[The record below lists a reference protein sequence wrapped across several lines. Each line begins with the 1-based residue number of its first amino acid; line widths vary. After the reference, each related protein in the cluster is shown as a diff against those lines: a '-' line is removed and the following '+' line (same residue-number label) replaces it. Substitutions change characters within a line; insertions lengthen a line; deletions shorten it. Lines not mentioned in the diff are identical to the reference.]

1 MAEGCHAGAH
11 ATVDTA
17 ASAQRVA
24 LAGNPNVG
32 KSSLFNR
39 LTGARQHVGNWPG
52 KTVERRTGTCRREA
66 DDGPVEVVL
75 VDLPGTYSLAASS
88 PEEVVAE
95 QALTG
100 GEVDAV
106 ATVLDSTNLERNL
119 YLAAQVAEL
128 GLPQVLVLN
137 LTDAARNEG
146 VRVDAE
152 RLADAF
158 GVPVVPTAARTGEG
172 VDDLLA
178 ALGEAARPTVRVDYG
193 PALEEALAALEGP
206 LDGQEAGSFGDRGQQ
221 RSVRGTSRPDGS
233 APRWVA
239 LRLLEADP
247 ATRAAVAA
255 VPGGG
260 DVVAAAEAA
269 RGRIRAVEGVDPAL
283 LVADRRYAWAHHLAS
298 QVTARTAAGRR
309 SRTDRVDD
317 VLTHPWLGVPV
328 LLALM
333 WLVFTLVVEVA
344 APFVGWIE
352 AVVDGPLR
360 AWGAAL
366 FGVLGLGGSWV
377 EGLVLG
383 GVLAGVGAVLVFVP
397 VLALLYVALGVLE
410 DSGYLARA
418 AYLMDRVMAPIG
430 LSGKSFLPLL
440 LGFGCNV
447 PAVYATRV
455 LDRRRERVLTALL
468 LPFVSCAAR
477 LPVYV
482 LLASVFFPSW
492 RGTVVFA
499 LYVLSIVTVL
509 GFGAVLDRLLLREE
523 RGGSFVLE
531 LPSYRSPS
539 PRVLGRYVQQRVGAF
554 VRNAG
559 TVILGASVLVWLL
572 LAIPVGGASGRFA
585 DVPLGDSAFA
595 ATSAVVAPA
604 LAPAGLGSWEVAG
617 TLLSGMVA
625 KEVVVATLWQVH
637 APDAGADDGGAGAGS
652 GRGAGDAEV
661 AVDLRDDLATIA
673 VGFGQATRD
682 AALAVP
688 AMVGLDLRE
697 DDAEDASGLA
707 GPLRASLA
715 ATSGGHPGA
724 AAAALLVF
732 VLLYVPCVATVAAIR
747 QELGGRWAALSVAM
761 SLMVAWLAATAVF
774 QGGRLLSSWLAT
786 GTASWVGALPGVG

>member
-1 MAEGCHAGAH
+1 MAEGCHADGRG
-11 ATVDTA
+11 TVVA
-17 ASAQRVA
+17 AERALRVA

-52 KTVERRTGTCRREA
+52 KTVEQRTGICRW
-66 DDGPVEVVL
+66 DVGDGQEDVAF
-75 VDLPGTYSLAASS
+75 VDLPGTYSLAGSS

-100 GEVDAV
+100 GAVDVV

-119 YLAAQVAEL
+119 YLALQIAEL
-128 GLPQVLVLN
+128 ELPQVLVLN
-137 LTDAARNEG
+137 LADAAQAEG
-146 VRVDAE
+146 VRIDAG
-152 RLADAF
+152 RLAAGF
-158 GVPVVPTAARTGEG
+158 GVPVVRTAARTGEG

-178 ALGEAARPTVRVDYG
+178 GLHAAARPEVRVPYG
-193 PALEEALAALEGP
+193 AVLETELAALAAELAARDEP
-206 LDGQEAGSFGDRGQQ
+206 VAGTQ
-221 RSVRGTSRPDGS
+221 VAAPT
-233 APRWVA
+233 PRWLA
-239 LRLLEADP
+239 LRLLEGDP
-247 ATRAAVAA
+247 VAGAAVAA
-255 VPGGG
+255 RAGGPE
-260 DVVAAAEAA
+260 VLAAAEAA
-269 RGRIRAVEGVDPAL
+269 IGRIRAVEGVDPAL

-298 QVTARTAAGRR
+298 QVTGHAPAGRR
-309 SRTDRVDD
+309 RTDRLDD
-317 VLTHPWLGVPV
+317 VLTHPWLGVPI

-352 AVVDGPLR
+352 DLVDGPLR
-360 AWGAAL
+360 GWAEGLLGA
-366 FGVLGLGGSWV
+366 LGLGGSWV

-383 GVLAGVGAVLVFVP
+383 GALVGVGAVLVFVP
-397 VLALLYVALGVLE
+397 VLTLLYVALGLLE

-455 LDRRRERVLTALL
+455 LDRRRERLVTALL

-482 LLASVFFPSW
+482 LLASVFFPTW

-499 LYVLSIVTVL
+499 MYVLSIATVL
-509 GFGAVLDRLLLREE
+509 VFGAVLDRLLLRDE

-531 LPSYRSPS
+531 LPAYRAPS

-559 TVILGASVLVWLL
+559 TVILGASMLVWLL
-572 LAIPVGGASGRFA
+572 LAIPVGAGAGRFA
-585 DVPLGDSAFA
+585 DVPLEDSAFA
-595 ATSAVVAPA
+595 AASAVVAPA
-604 LAPAGLGSWEVAG
+604 LAPAGLGSWEMAG

-637 APDAGADDGGAGAGS
+637 APATGADDLPAEAG
-652 GRGAGDAEV
+652 
-661 AVDLRDDLATIA
+661 
-673 VGFGQATRD
+673 
-682 AALAVP
+682 
-688 AMVGLDLRE
+688 E
-697 DDAEDASGLA
+697 DDSALA

-715 ATSGGHPGA
+715 ATSGGHPGP

-747 QELGGRWAALSVAM
+747 QELGGRWAALSVGM
-761 SLMVAWLAATAVF
+761 SLVVAWLAATAVF
-774 QGGRLLSSWLAT
+774 QGGRWLAP
-786 GTASWVGALPGVG
+786 LLGVG

>member
-1 MAEGCHAGAH
+1 MAEACHAGRGRP
-11 ATVDTA
+11 TA
-17 ASAQRVA
+17 VADAGVALRVA

-32 KSSLFNR
+32 KTSLFNR
-39 LTGARQHVGNWPG
+39 LTGSRQHVGNWPG
-52 KTVERRTGTCRREA
+52 KTIERRTGTCRFVGRG
-66 DDGPVEVVL
+66 GPAEVAF

-100 GEVDAV
+100 GEVDVV
-106 ATVLDSTNLERNL
+106 ATVLDTTNLERNL

-128 GLPQVLVLN
+128 GVRQVLVLN
-137 LTDAARNEG
+137 LSDAARAEG
-146 VRVDAE
+146 VRADAE
-152 RLADAF
+152 RLAAAF
-158 GVPVVPTAARTGEG
+158 GVPVVRTAARTGEG
-172 VDDLLA
+172 VDDLLTV
-178 ALGEAARPTVRVDYG
+178 LGDAARPTVRVDYG
-193 PALEEALAALEGP
+193 SALEAELAALE
-206 LDGQEAGSFGDRGQQ
+206 
-221 RSVRGTSRPDGS
+221 T
-233 APRWVA
+233 
-239 LRLLEADP
+239 LLTATPADP
-247 ATRAAVAA
+247 ATWRWLALKLLEGDPTTRTVVAGLPA
-255 VPGGG
+255 GVT
-260 DVVAAAEAA
+260 VVAAAEAA
-269 RGRIRAVEGVDPAL
+269 IGRLRAVEGVDPAL

-298 QVTARTAAGRR
+298 QVTVRAPAGRP
-309 SRTDRVDD
+309 RTDRLDD
-317 VLTHPWLGVPV
+317 VLTHPWFGVPI

-352 AVVDGPLR
+352 AFVAGPLR
-360 AWGAAL
+360 TGGAAV
-366 FGVLGLGGSWV
+366 FGTLGLGGSWV

-383 GVLAGVGAVLVFVP
+383 GALAGVGAVLVFVP

-455 LDRRRERVLTALL
+455 LERRRERVLTALL

-482 LLASVFFPSW
+482 LLASVFFPTW

-499 LYVLSIVTVL
+499 MYVVSIVTVL

-531 LPSYRSPS
+531 LPSYRTPS

-559 TVILGASVLVWLL
+559 TVILGASVLVWVL
-572 LAIPVGGASGRFA
+572 LAIPVGGGGGRFA
-585 DVPLGDSAFA
+585 DVPLEDSAFA
-595 ATSAVVAPA
+595 AASSVVAPA
-604 LAPAGLGSWEVAG
+604 LAPAGLGSWEMAG

-637 APDAGADDGGAGAGS
+637 APQDGSDDD
-652 GRGAGDAEV
+652 R
-661 AVDLRDDLATIA
+661 
-673 VGFGQATRD
+673 
-682 AALAVP
+682 
-688 AMVGLDLRE
+688 
-697 DDAEDASGLA
+697 AEDAEGESGLS

-715 ATSGGHPGA
+715 ASSGGHPGP

-747 QELGGRWAALSVAM
+747 QELGGRWAALSVGM
-761 SLMVAWLAATAVF
+761 SLTVAWLAATAVF
-774 QGGRLLSSWLAT
+774 QGGRLLGTLA
-786 GTASWVGALPGVG
+786 GMG

>member
-1 MAEGCHAGAH
+1 MAEACHAGGQETV
-11 ATVDTA
+11 ATAEA
-17 ASAQRVA
+17 ALHVA

-52 KTVERRTGTCRREA
+52 KTVERRTGTCRRQA
-66 DDGPVEVVL
+66 ADGPVEVAI
-75 VDLPGTYSLAASS
+75 VDLPGTYSLTASS

-137 LTDAARNEG
+137 LTDAARSEG
-146 VRVDAE
+146 VRVDVE

-158 GVPVVPTAARTGEG
+158 GVPVVRTAARTGEG
-172 VDDLLA
+172 IDELLV
-178 ALGEAARPTVRVDYG
+178 ALGEAVRPTARVDYG
-193 PALEEALAALEGP
+193 PAPEVELAAIQTELAALPAALGRLP
-206 LDGQEAGSFGDRGQQ
+206 
-221 RSVRGTSRPDGS
+221 T
-233 APRWVA
+233 PRWVA
-239 LRLLEADP
+239 LRLLEGDA
-247 ATRAAVAA
+247 ATLASVAA
-255 VPGGG
+255 LPGGNE
-260 DVVAAAEAA
+260 VLEAAEAA
-269 RGRIRAVEGVDPAL
+269 IGRLRAVEGVDPAL

-298 QVTARTAAGRR
+298 QVTVRTPAARR

-317 VLTHPWLGVPV
+317 VLTHPWLGVPI
-328 LLALM
+328 LLAAM
-333 WLVFTLVVEVA
+333 WVVFTLVVEVA
-344 APFVGWIE
+344 APVVGWIE
-352 AVVDGPLR
+352 AFVDGPLR
-360 AWGAAL
+360 AGGAAVL
-366 FGVLGLGGSWV
+366 GALGLGGGWV

-383 GVLAGVGAVLVFVP
+383 GALAGVGAVLVFVP

-418 AYLMDRVMAPIG
+418 AYLMDRVMAPVG

-455 LDRRRERVLTALL
+455 LERRRERLLTALL

-482 LLASVFFPSW
+482 LLASVFFPAW

-499 LYVLSIVTVL
+499 MYLLSIVTVL
-509 GFGAVLDRLLLREE
+509 GFGAVLDRLLLRDE

-531 LPSYRSPS
+531 LPSYRAPS

-559 TVILGASVLVWLL
+559 TVILGASMVVWLL
-572 LAIPVGGASGRFA
+572 LAIPVGGGNGPFA
-585 DVPLGDSAFA
+585 DVPLEDSAFA

-637 APDAGADDGGAGAGS
+637 APGAEDERAAADAGQS
-652 GRGAGDAEV
+652 
-661 AVDLRDDLATIA
+661 
-673 VGFGQATRD
+673 
-682 AALAVP
+682 AL
-688 AMVGLDLRE
+688 
-697 DDAEDASGLA
+697 S
-707 GPLRASLA
+707 GPLRASLTA
-715 ATSGGHPGA
+715 SSGGHPGP

-747 QELGGRWAALSVAM
+747 HELGGRWAALSVAT
-761 SLMVAWLAATAVF
+761 SLALAWMAATAVF
-774 QGGRLLSSWLAT
+774 QGGRLVSSWLMPAA
-786 GTASWVGALPGVG
+786 GSWVGALPGVG

>member
-1 MAEGCHAGAH
+1 MAEGCHAGAQT
-11 ATVDTA
+11 TVPTA
-17 ASAQRVA
+17 ATARHVA

-32 KSSLFNR
+32 KSSLFNQ
-39 LTGARQHVGNWPG
+39 LTGAHQHVGNWPG
-52 KTVERRTGTCRREA
+52 KTVERRTGTRRCQGA
-66 DDGPVEVVL
+66 VGPVEVAF

-88 PEEVVAE
+88 PEELAAE

-100 GEVDAV
+100 DGLDVV
-106 ATVLDSTNLERNL
+106 AAVLDSTKLERNL
-119 YLAAQVAEL
+119 YLAAQLAEL

-137 LTDAARNEG
+137 LTDAARVEG
-146 VRVDAE
+146 IEVDHQ

-158 GVPVVPTAARTGEG
+158 GVPVVRTAARTGEG
-172 VDDLLA
+172 IDDLLA
-178 ALGEAARPTVRVDYG
+178 AVDVAAPPTVRVDYG
-193 PALEEALAALEGP
+193 PALEAELAALEAE
-206 LDGQEAGSFGDRGQQ
+206 LAALEAELAARATAVGRLP
-221 RSVRGTSRPDGS
+221 TH
-233 APRWVA
+233 RWLA
-239 LRLLEADP
+239 LRLLEGDA
-247 ATRAAVAA
+247 ATRAGIAA
-255 VPGGG
+255 HPGGQAL
-260 DVVAAAEAA
+260 VAAAEAA
-269 RGRIRAVEGVDPAL
+269 IGRVRAAEGVDPAL

-298 QVTARTAAGRR
+298 QVTVRTAGARR

-317 VLTHPWLGVPV
+317 VLTHPWFGVPL
-328 LLALM
+328 LLAVM

-344 APFVGWIE
+344 APVVGWIE
-352 AVVDGPLR
+352 AAVDGPLR
-360 AWGAAL
+360 DGGAAA
-366 FGVLGLGGSWV
+366 FGALGLGGSWV

-383 GVLAGVGAVLVFVP
+383 GALAGVGAVLVFVP

-455 LDRRRERVLTALL
+455 LERRRERLLTALL

-482 LLASVFFPSW
+482 LLASVFFPAW

-499 LYVLSIVTVL
+499 MYVLSIVTVL
-509 GFGAVLDRLLLREE
+509 GFGAVLDRLLLRDE

-531 LPSYRSPS
+531 LPSYRAPS

-559 TVILGASVLVWLL
+559 TVILGASMLVWLL
-572 LAIPVGGASGRFA
+572 LAVPAGGAGAGGGRFA
-585 DVPLGDSAFA
+585 DVPLEDSAFA

-617 TLLSGMVA
+617 TLLSGLVA

-637 APDAGADDGGAGAGS
+637 APAGAGE
-652 GRGAGDAEV
+652 GAGEVAAVDGDADPTVADAE
-661 AVDLRDDLATIA
+661 
-673 VGFGQATRD
+673 G
-682 AALAVP
+682 
-688 AMVGLDLRE
+688 
-697 DDAEDASGLA
+697 ASALA
-707 GPLRASLA
+707 GPLRASLTA
-715 ATSGGHPGA
+715 SSGGHPGPA
-724 AAAALLVF
+724 AAAFLVF

-747 QELGGRWAALSVAM
+747 HELGGRWAALSVAA
-761 SLMVAWLAATAVF
+761 SLTLAWLVATAVF
-774 QGGRLLSSWLAT
+774 QGGRAVSAWLAT
-786 GTASWVGALPGVG
+786 AAPWVGVLPGVG

>member
-11 ATVDTA
+11 ATVPTA
-17 ASAQRVA
+17 AAARHVA

-32 KSSLFNR
+32 KSSLFNL
-39 LTGARQHVGNWPG
+39 LTGAHQHVGNWPG
-52 KTVERRTGTCRREA
+52 KTVERRTGRRRWQGA
-66 DDGPVEVVL
+66 VGPVEVAF

-100 GEVDAV
+100 DGLDVV
-106 ATVLDSTNLERNL
+106 AAVLDSTKLERNL
-119 YLAAQVAEL
+119 YLAAQLAEL

-137 LTDAARNEG
+137 LTDAARAEG
-146 VRVDAE
+146 IEVDHQ

-158 GVPVVPTAARTGEG
+158 GVPVVRTAARTGEG
-172 VDDLLA
+172 IDDLLA
-178 ALGEAARPTVRVDYG
+178 AVDDAARPTVRVDYG
-193 PALEEALAALEGP
+193 SALEAALVALEAQLAALETASG
-206 LDGQEAGSFGDRGQQ
+206 
-221 RSVRGTSRPDGS
+221 RP
-233 APRWVA
+233 PTHRWLA
-239 LRLLEADP
+239 LRLLEGDA
-247 ATRAAVAA
+247 ATRAGIAA
-255 VPGGG
+255 RPGGHE
-260 DVVAAAEAA
+260 VVAAAEAA
-269 RGRIRAVEGVDPAL
+269 IGRVRAVEGVDPAL

-298 QVTARTAAGRR
+298 QVTVRTAGARR

-317 VLTHPWLGVPV
+317 VLTHPWFGVPL
-328 LLALM
+328 LLAVM

-344 APFVGWIE
+344 APVVGWIE
-352 AVVDGPLR
+352 TAVDGPLR
-360 AWGAAL
+360 DGGAAA
-366 FGVLGLGGSWV
+366 FGALGLGGSWV

-383 GVLAGVGAVLVFVP
+383 GALAGVGAVLVFVP

-455 LDRRRERVLTALL
+455 LERRRERLLTALL

-482 LLASVFFPSW
+482 LLASVFFPAW

-499 LYVLSIVTVL
+499 MYVLSIVTVL
-509 GFGAVLDRLLLREE
+509 GFGAVLDRLLLRDE

-531 LPSYRSPS
+531 LPSYRAPS

-559 TVILGASVLVWLL
+559 TVILGASMLVWLL
-572 LAIPVGGASGRFA
+572 LAVPVGGGGAGGGRFA
-585 DVPLGDSAFA
+585 EVPLEDSAFA

-617 TLLSGMVA
+617 TLLSGLVA

-637 APDAGADDGGAGAGS
+637 APAVAGEGAGDVEAADGDAGAAVV
-652 GRGAGDAEV
+652 DAEGES
-661 AVDLRDDLATIA
+661 A
-673 VGFGQATRD
+673 
-682 AALAVP
+682 
-688 AMVGLDLRE
+688 
-697 DDAEDASGLA
+697 LA

-715 ATSGGHPGA
+715 ASSGGHPGPA
-724 AAAALLVF
+724 AAAFLVF

-747 QELGGRWAALSVAM
+747 HELGGRWAALSVAA
-761 SLMVAWLAATAVF
+761 SLTLAWLVATAVF
-774 QGGRLLSSWLAT
+774 QGGRAVSAWLAT
-786 GTASWVGALPGVG
+786 TAAPWVGVLPGVG

>member
-1 MAEGCHAGAH
+1 MPEGCHAGGRGAVV
-11 ATVDTA
+11 ADAGVLF
-17 ASAQRVA
+17 VA

-39 LTGARQHVGNWPG
+39 LTGGRQHVGNWPG
-52 KTVERRTGTCRREA
+52 KTVERRIGTCRWEA
-66 DDGPVEVVL
+66 DDGPVEVAF

-95 QALTG
+95 HALTDG
-100 GEVDAV
+100 AIEVV

-119 YLAAQVAEL
+119 YLAAQIAEL

-137 LTDAARNEG
+137 LTDAARAEG
-146 VRVDAE
+146 IRVDAAG
-152 RLADAF
+152 LAAAF
-158 GVPVVPTAARTGEG
+158 QVPVVATSARTGEG
-172 VDDLLA
+172 IDELVA
-178 ALGEAARPTVRVDYG
+178 ALGGAARPDVRVAYG
-193 PALEEALAALEGP
+193 SALEAELDALGAMLHGLPGEVLRPPGAAP
-206 LDGQEAGSFGDRGQQ
+206 AGA
-221 RSVRGTSRPDGS
+221 PD
-233 APRWVA
+233 PRWVA
-239 LRLLEADP
+239 LRLLEGDTAM
-247 ATRAAVAA
+247 RAAVAG
-255 VPGGG
+255 VPGGAG
-260 DVVAAAEAA
+260 VVAAAETAI
-269 RGRIRAVEGVDPAL
+269 GRIRAVEGVDPGL
-283 LVADRRYAWAHHLAS
+283 LVADRRYAWAHHLAAE
-298 QVTARTAAGRR
+298 VTARSAAGRP
-309 SRTDRVDD
+309 RTDRLDD
-317 VLTHPWLGVPV
+317 VLTHPWLGVPI

-352 AVVDGPLR
+352 AVVDGPLH
-360 AWGAAL
+360 AWGSAL
-366 FGVLGLGGSWV
+366 LGAIGLGGGWV
-377 EGLVLG
+377 EALVLG

-455 LDRRRERVLTALL
+455 LGHRRERLITALL

-482 LLASVFFPSW
+482 LLASVFFPTW

-499 LYVLSIVTVL
+499 MYVLSIVTVL
-509 GFGAVLDRLLLREE
+509 GFGAVLDRLLLRDE

-531 LPSYRSPS
+531 LPSYRVPS
-539 PRVLGRYVQQRVGAF
+539 PRALGRYVQQRVGAF

-572 LAIPVGGASGRFA
+572 LAIPAGAGGRFA
-585 DVPLGDSAFA
+585 EVPLEDSVFA
-595 ATSAVVAPA
+595 TTSALVAPV

-637 APDAGADDGGAGAGS
+637 APDAGGS
-652 GRGAGDAEV
+652 ATDERAVAGDAE
-661 AVDLRDDLATIA
+661 DD
-673 VGFGQATRD
+673 
-682 AALAVP
+682 
-688 AMVGLDLRE
+688 
-697 DDAEDASGLA
+697 SGLA
-707 GPLRASLA
+707 APLRASLA
-715 ATSGGHPGA
+715 ATSGGHPGP

-747 QELGGRWAALSVAM
+747 QELGGRWAALSVGM
-761 SLMVAWLAATAVF
+761 SLLVAWLAATAVF
-774 QGGRLLSSWLAT
+774 QSGRLLAPWVAT
-786 GTASWVGALPGVG
+786 VSGSLPGVLPGVG